1 MLKQVPLL
9 IKTHSKGGAYW
20 KEGTKSNQ
28 YGSHIVLKYA
38 EEQYKVNPKM
48 VYGFRTGKQQEDR
61 ENDPGCGRERVRK
74 RKAIVFL
81 GHDTINVLLPLT
93 SLKGIAPITVVT
105 YRDKLKYEE
114 ECKDA
119 LDNAATAT
127 GSSLR
132 HTFFMRNYTEDNRDR
147 NPETEKTVFDI
158 LNCALMNA
166 ERAVKIM
173 KKKEKDKQEGEMMK
187 ALEGVIVSGQVA
199 PDSADGNFSVC
210 VFSLIIIENNGLC
223 TPTSYFI

>member
-1 MLKQVPLL
+1 MILGV
-9 IKTHSKGGAYW
+9 
-20 KEGTKSNQ
+20 EGIQ
-28 YGSHIVLKYA
+28 
-38 EEQYKVNPKM
+38 
-48 VYGFRTGKQQEDR
+48 
-61 ENDPGCGRERVRK
+61 RVRK
-74 RKAIVFL
+74 RIAIFFL
-81 GHDTINVLLPLT
+81 GHDTVNVLLPLT
-93 SLKGIAPITVVT
+93 FLKGIAPITVVT
-105 YRDKLKYEE
+105 NRDKLEYEE

-173 KKKEKDKQEGEMMK
+173 KQKEKDKQEGEMMK
-187 ALEGVIVSGQVA
+187 ALEGVTVSGEVA

-210 VFSLIIIENNGLC
+210 VFSLIKQRLVYSHFIFYMIFDLEYDFVKL
-223 TPTSYFI
+223 TLKLKTHTSNFIQLET

>member
-1 MLKQVPLL
+1 MILDV
-9 IKTHSKGGAYW
+9 
-20 KEGTKSNQ
+20 EGIQ
-28 YGSHIVLKYA
+28 
-38 EEQYKVNPKM
+38 
-48 VYGFRTGKQQEDR
+48 
-61 ENDPGCGRERVRK
+61 RVRE
-74 RKAIVFL
+74 RKAIFFL
-81 GHDTINVLLPLT
+81 GHDTVNVLLPLT
-93 SLKGIAPITVVT
+93 FLKGIAPITVVT

-132 HTFFMRNYTEDNRDR
+132 HTFFMRNYTEDNKDR

-173 KKKEKDKQEGEMMK
+173 KQKEKDKQEGEMMK

-210 VFSLIIIENNGLC
+210 VCFF
-223 TPTSYFI
+223 P